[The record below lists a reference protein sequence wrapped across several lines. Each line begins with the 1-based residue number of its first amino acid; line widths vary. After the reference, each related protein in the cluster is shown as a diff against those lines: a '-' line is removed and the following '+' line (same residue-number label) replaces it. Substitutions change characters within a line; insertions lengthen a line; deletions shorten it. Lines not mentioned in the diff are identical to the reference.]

1 MIKRGDV
8 HLVEFENAPGQP
20 IQKRRPALIV
30 QNDIGNRY
38 SPATIVAAIR
48 GESGKSLPV
57 HVPLPKG
64 AGGLDKDSRVDC
76 GILVTIDKSELG
88 AKLGSL
94 SSEHLSSVDR
104 ALRIS
109 LSLG

>member
-1 MIKRGDV
+1 M
-8 HLVEFENAPGQP
+8 
-20 IQKRRPALIV
+20 
-30 QNDIGNRY
+30 QNDIGNHY
-38 SPATIVAAIR
+38 SPAVIVAAIR
-48 GESGKSLPV
+48 GESGKSLPA

-76 GILVTIDKSELG
+76 GILVTIDKNELG

-94 SSEHLSSVDR
+94 PAEYLSSVDR
-104 ALRIS
+104 ALRVS